1 MLPTTTLVNKVA
13 DLWQMLSLRA
23 KLSVYLVGMTVI
35 PLLLTTAITGY
46 NGEKA
51 LIELVIDHN
60 WNAALH
66 TAEDIDRMFG
76 EKIRIL
82 RMAAATSEI
91 KSMIS
96 EKQLPLLKSIE
107 GQDADILIVTTA
119 DADGNLI
126 ARSDAQPIERWINY
140 SNNSYFQ
147 NAKQAGKTTI
157 SDVILSKT
165 TGYPSIVIA
174 QPIQDEQ
181 QKIAGIL
188 SITVELRTV
197 MEHINR
203 TKIGQTGYIYLV
215 NQDGHILVH
224 PDWKLVA
231 SQDDVSQ
238 WAPVEAV
245 MEQKTGWTEYEVNRQ
260 KKLATYS
267 YIHTTGWG
275 LVVEQPL
282 NEALEYVNHVKR
294 TGIVMSMLA
303 ALVASLLSIIIA
315 GMMTKR
321 ITNIAAITDH
331 LATGNMNAS
340 LKVTSNDEIGQL
352 ALAFNK
358 MVVQLKASR
367 TELRDSEE
375 KYRSLV
381 ENSNVGVYRKTGND
395 NSFIEYANPALA
407 KMFGFPSVE
416 ELLQAS
422 AIQFSDQESFKLLIE
437 EIDQQGAVKE
447 REIRLKK
454 KDGTSVWCSVTSIK
468 HFDEKRQVFLID
480 SVVKDITE
488 RKIAEEALR
497 QVHADLEIKVNERT
511 QELRVLNEK
520 LYRLSLED
528 GLTGIANRRCFD
540 EFLQREW
547 QRARREQ
554 LPLALIMLDVDLF
567 KHYNDTYGHVSGDE
581 CLKRVAGVIKE
592 VAKRATDLA
601 ARYGGEEFAIVLPNT
616 DQANAVKLGNEIL
629 VGVRELGIRN
639 ATAVSSQIV
648 TISLGIAVIIPSD
661 ITTPESLII
670 AADQAL
676 YQAKKAGRNQLQVA
690 STNT

>member
-1 MLPTTTLVNKVA
+1 VLPTTTLVNKVA

-181 QKIAGIL
+181 QKIVGIL

-676 YQAKKAGRNQLQVA
+676 YQAKNAGRNQLQVA

>member
-181 QKIAGIL
+181 QKIVGIL

>member
-51 LIELVIDHN
+51 LTELVIDHN

-82 RMAAATSEI
+82 RIAAATSEI

-96 EKQLPLLKSIE
+96 EKQLPLLRAIE

-119 DADGNLI
+119 DAEGNLL

-140 SNNSYFQ
+140 SSNSYFQ
-147 NAKQAGKTTI
+147 NAQQTGKTTI

-181 QKIAGIL
+181 QKIVGIL

-197 MEHINR
+197 MDHINR
-203 TKIGQTGYIYLV
+203 TKIGQTGYVYLV
-215 NQDGHILVH
+215 NQEGHILVH

-231 SQDDVSQ
+231 SGEEASQ
-238 WAPVEAV
+238 WAPVKAV

-260 KKLATYS
+260 KKLAAYS
-267 YIHTTGWG
+267 YIHTIGWG
-275 LVVEQPL
+275 LVVEQPI

-321 ITNIAAITDH
+321 ITTIAALTDH
-331 LATGNMNAS
+331 LAAGDLNAS
-340 LKVTSNDEIGQL
+340 IKVTSKDEIGQL

-416 ELLQAS
+416 ELLQTS
-422 AIQFSDQESFKLLIE
+422 AIHFSDQESFKLLLE
-437 EIDQQGAVKE
+437 EIDQQGAVKD

-480 SVVKDITE
+480 SIVKDITE

-497 QVHADLEIKVNERT
+497 QVHAELEIKVNERT

-554 LPLALIMLDVDLF
+554 LPLALIMIDVDLF

-581 CLKRVAGVIKE
+581 CLKRVARVIKE

-661 ITTPESLII
+661 STTPDSLII

-676 YQAKKAGRNQLQVA
+676 YQAKNAGRNQLQVA

>member
-51 LIELVIDHN
+51 LTELVIDHN

-96 EKQLPLLKSIE
+96 EKQLPLLRAIE

-119 DADGNLI
+119 DTEGNLL

-140 SNNSYFQ
+140 SSNSYFQ
-147 NAKQAGKTTI
+147 NAQQTGKTTI

-181 QKIAGIL
+181 QKIVGIL

-197 MEHINR
+197 MDHINR
-203 TKIGQTGYIYLV
+203 TKIGQTGYVYLV
-215 NQDGHILVH
+215 NQEGHILVH

-231 SQDDVSQ
+231 SGEEASQ
-238 WAPVEAV
+238 WAPVKAV

-260 KKLATYS
+260 KKLAAYS
-267 YIHTTGWG
+267 YIHTIGWG

-321 ITNIAAITDH
+321 ITTIAALTDH
-331 LATGNMNAS
+331 LATGDMNAS
-340 LKVTSNDEIGQL
+340 IKVTSKDEIGQL

-416 ELLQAS
+416 ELLQTS
-422 AIQFSDQESFKLLIE
+422 AIHFSNQESFKLLLE
-437 EIDQQGAVKE
+437 EIDQQGAVKD

-480 SVVKDITE
+480 SIVKDITE

-497 QVHADLEIKVNERT
+497 QVHAELEIKVNERT

-554 LPLALIMLDVDLF
+554 LPLALIMIDVDLF

-592 VAKRATDLA
+592 VTKRATDLA

-661 ITTPESLII
+661 ITTPDSLII

-676 YQAKKAGRNQLQVA
+676 YQAKNAGRNQLQVA

>member
-181 QKIAGIL
+181 QKIVGIL

-676 YQAKKAGRNQLQVA
+676 YQAKNAGRNQLQVA